1 MYCSN
6 CGKKLSPD
14 DFFCS
19 NCGTPVLRQGLF
31 DDDNAHE
38 DAFDETRLF
47 TAEELGKFLSE
58 DEALVQDDA
67 NTPSQ
72 QPAEAA
78 FQAAQEAPKATAQQ
92 QAAMA
97 NGSVTQEKI
106 AKSGAAAK
114 AAAVGAASAFAGKFK
129 SKLGDMKA
137 KQAEKKQTQAETQT
151 GAAQAAPNMAVEP
164 DVYAEPVIEEP
175 IVASEKSDG
184 PVSIKKVILPVI
196 VLGVIIGLV
205 IGLVLIQPWK
215 SSDGEQTTPTDEQTA
230 VSTIMLVE

>member
-31 DDDNAHE
+31 DDDNTHE
-38 DAFDETRLF
+38 DAFEETRLF

-58 DEALVQDDA
+58 DDA
-67 NTPSQ
+67 MAQNNAEVSSK

-78 FQAAQEAPKATAQQ
+78 YQAVQEEPQITSQAAASEST
-92 QAAMA
+92 
-97 NGSVTQEKI
+97 TQEKV
-106 AKSGAAAK
+106 AKSSAAAK
-114 AAAVGAASAFAGKFK
+114 AAAVGVASAFAGKFK

-137 KQAEKKQTQAETQT
+137 KQAEKKQAQAEAKAN
-151 GAAQAAPNMAVEP
+151 AAQVVSNQE
-164 DVYAEPVIEEP
+164 AEPEMAAQPLTEEP
-175 IVASEKSDG
+175 VVASEKNDG
-184 PVSIKKVILPVI
+184 SVSIKKVILPVI

-215 SSDGEQTTPTDEQTA
+215 SSEGESTTPTDEQTA
-230 VSTIMLVE
+230 VSTIMLIE